1 VKRHF
6 YRGGAGIEAAAA
18 KASAAMDVLDDVL
31 GVQAVAFS
39 ELDGAAGAGGHDGI
53 EAPEQGPIM
62 GLHSRQTLLVT
73 DLLQR

>member
-1 VKRHF
+1 
-6 YRGGAGIEAAAA
+6 
-18 KASAAMDVLDDVL
+18 MDVLDDVL